1 MKPMGWVNLLGGLA
15 LSLSTSIVW
24 WQWEWVV
31 SSSGES
37 GSTILRN
44 LGLVYGGIIAIW
56 VAVWRGVVADRQ
68 AEASKQQAQSSL
80 DQATA
85 ALHQA
90 DTSQRTLLNE
100 RYQKGAEMLGSKVL
114 SVRLGGIYA
123 LQRLACEEPERY
135 HIQITH
141 LFCTFVSHPTE
152 DEDYMAA
159 LRVIQQKPPQLREDV
174 LAAMRAI
181 GTRSKDDIEL
191 EKKEKFSLTL
201 AGASL
206 ADANLSGA
214 NLSGANLTKA
224 DLTIATLINTNL
236 LEANLTDT
244 NLSGA
249 DLTRANLAGA
259 NLLIA
264 NLNTA
269 FLTNSVLTN
278 AILINANL
286 LKATLVD
293 ADLTGASL
301 VEANLA
307 RAVLSG
313 ANLTGAYLTQARD
326 LTQRQIDQACAD
338 PDNPPELAGAY
349 DSETGVPLEWRG
361 QPCRK

>member
-1 MKPMGWVNLLGGLA
+1 MGWVNLLGGLA

-90 DTSQRTLLNE
+90 ETSQHTLLNE

-123 LQRLACEEPERY
+123 LQRLASEEPERY

-174 LAAMRAI
+174 LAALRAI

-206 ADANLSGA
+206 ADA

-326 LTQRQIDQACAD
+326 LTQRQINQACAD
-338 PDNPPELAGAY
+338 PDNPPKLAGAY